1 MRFFCFLVLRVGV
14 LLFALD
20 LGLHALRGPH
30 NNIIFFGVV
39 MALACL
45 AFMCFVPELMASG
58 RGQSH
63 LVDPRDRWD
72 QEQEESDEERWA
84 KERDDAWRPGGM
96 VYETQR
102 TNDEINSRLL

>member
-14 LLFALD
+14 LLLVLD
-20 LGLHALRGPH
+20 LGLQALRGPY
-30 NNIIFFGVV
+30 NDVVFFSVV
-39 MALACL
+39 VAWVCVGFL
-45 AFMCFVPELMASG
+45 CFAPELMASG

-63 LVDPRDRWD
+63 LVDPGDRWD
-72 QEQEESDEERWA
+72 QEQEENDEKRRA
-84 KERDDAWRPGGM
+84 KERDDEWLPGGM